1 MEAQQCVKL
10 TGTNRSIGLIS
21 IAFSGPFPL
30 PGKTGETIARSGK
43 PRFARLVKQNQS
55 SSQSTSYRTNRNH
68 LIQAQDETAKAPP
81 LRPGSVTLSAA
92 KHRFAFI
99 DGLVAIARV
108 PTPDPIPNSA
118 VKTLRANGT
127 AS

>member
-43 PRFARLVKQNQS
+43 PRFARYINIKLSKHIIPYEPQS
-55 SSQSTSYRTNRNH
+55 LDPGTGR
-68 LIQAQDETAKAPP
+68 DGPKAPP